1 MISPEVGV
9 RFSPKYNYI
18 NWPADCL
25 LGFST
30 AFYSLTLRYF
40 FHDLVQL
47 TLQTPLGRELGST
60 SSTLFVSGLRLSP
73 KNNN

>member
-9 RFSPKYNYI
+9 RFPSRYHHV

-40 FHDLVQL
+40 FHDLDQM
-47 TLQTPLGRELGST
+47 TLQTPLGRELGSI
-60 SSTLFVSGLRLSP
+60 SATLFVSGLRLSP